1 MENPLLFIASMIIIA
16 AYRIMK
22 QIGWRSM
29 NQRNI
34 YIQLVVWVLLVG
46 FLISTVSG
54 ESAQYISIDFKNTD
68 IRDVLRALASQA
80 GVNMIIEND
89 VTGTVS
95 ISLNRVTFTDAL
107 NIITSANQLTYTYT
121 DKVYTVKRLIHT
133 SLSIDFQDG
142 LLSVEAVNVKLSELF
157 KAISQKSGMPLIP
170 AEDLTETVS
179 ISIPPAPL
187 ADAVNA
193 ILARIHCMA
202 EPVGSVSLI
211 KRKSTPLIPFTLFYE
226 NDRLTIDAKNV
237 PLPVF
242 CRALTEKTGI
252 SVVPDQN
259 ATQNITVYL
268 QNLSMADSL
277 QLICATNGLLLH
289 KEGEAWR
296 ITRSSGAF
304 RVRFKD
310 GLLSVDAD
318 NVDIMLLAKEISRQI
333 GQNIIV
339 DRDVRGTVTVH
350 FQDLPL
356 SQGLAVILE
365 NQGWLL
371 EKHPSYLQI
380 RSNPN
385 QNKNIRITYD
395 PEKNLFDLDIQTA
408 PLTVILNEM
417 ARRADL
423 NIVILSQVNWTVNNL
438 RLQKMSFTQVMDF
451 IFKGTIFT
459 YTQIDGTYVIGDGLI
474 VRPEN
479 RDFAVVKIYPIQY
492 IKSEQLLNTLPPIF
506 PRQNFVQL
514 PEKNALIVTAPPS
527 VHELFIEY
535 LKQVDVASI
544 EDRTEVIKISYLK
557 AEDVLKMLPSSIPKN
572 DLIVLKEANAI
583 VVTGPQNLITQVKSY
598 IEKID
603 QINPLIVFDIMVLQ
617 ITDSDELFWKAPN
630 GTITLDNGK
639 ELYFNP
645 STGGVTLRYSDTSSN
660 KDLTIGSM
668 QTQKGKAKAKILA
681 NPTITTLNGY
691 PARFDVSTKRSYT
704 ITSTTESTD
713 GTKTYTDTVKTYDSG
728 LYVTIT
734 PWVSANNHITMEIK
748 PKISEFGAA
757 PEGSDLPTTT
767 ERSTETTVR
776 VKDGETII
784 ISGLKNTRIEE
795 SVSKVPFFGDI
806 PIVGYLFK
814 NTTKREAEDEFVII
828 ITPRLIYDQPEKQV
842 EMMMKKYSPEAQEV
856 VKPKDGGK

>member
-1 MENPLLFIASMIIIA
+1 MKKKNRRIHWIIFALLFC
-16 AYRIMK
+16 
-22 QIGWRSM
+22 
-29 NQRNI
+29 
-34 YIQLVVWVLLVG
+34 L
-46 FLISTVSG
+46 FISTISG
-54 ESAQYISIDFKNTD
+54 ESTQLISLDFKNTD

-89 VTGTVS
+89 VSGTIS

-107 NIITSANQLTYTYT
+107 NIITSTNQLTYTHT
-121 DKVYTVKRLIHT
+121 DKVYTVKRLHH
-133 SLSIDFQDG
+133 SLLNIDFQDG
-142 LLSVEAVNVKLSELF
+142 LLSVEASNVKLGDLF
-157 KAISQKSGMPLIP
+157 KAISQKSGMPLVP
-170 AEDLTETVS
+170 AEDLTETIS

-187 ADAVNA
+187 ADVVSA
-193 ILARIHCMA
+193 ILARTNCTA

-211 KRKSTPLIPFTLFYE
+211 KRKSTPLIPFTLIYE
-226 NDRLTIDAKNV
+226 NNRLTIDAKNV

-242 CRALTEKTGI
+242 CRAITEKTGV

-259 ATQNITVYL
+259 ATQNITVFL
-268 QNLSMADSL
+268 QHLSLADSL

-304 RVRFKD
+304 RVRLKD
-310 GLLSVDAD
+310 NLLSVDAD
-318 NVDIMLLAKEISRQI
+318 NVDITLLAKEISRQI
-333 GQNIIV
+333 EQNIIV
-339 DRDVRGTVTVH
+339 DREVRGNVTVH

-356 SQGLAVILE
+356 YQGLAVILE

-527 VHELFIEY
+527 VHELFTEY

-557 AEDVLKMLPSSIPKN
+557 AEDVLKMIPSSIPKN

-583 VVTGPQNLITQVKSY
+583 VVNGPQNLITQVKSY

-617 ITDSDELFWKAPN
+617 ITDSDELFWKAPS
-630 GTITLDNGK
+630 GTISLDNGK

-645 STGGVTLRYSDTSSN
+645 STGGITYRESASSTNSTTSAS
-660 KDLTIGSM
+660 L
-668 QTQKGKAKAKILA
+668 QAQKGKAKAKILA

-691 PARFDVSTKRSYT
+691 PAKFDVSTKRSYT

-784 ISGLKNTRIEE
+784 ISGLKNTRTEV
-795 SVSKVPFFGDI
+795 SVSKFPLLGDI
-806 PIVGYLFK
+806 PILGYFFK

-828 ITPRLIYDQPEKQV
+828 ITPRLIYDQPEKQT
-842 EMMMKKYSPEAQEV
+842 EWQTKKYSPEVQDV
-856 VKPKDGGK
+856 VQPKDDGK